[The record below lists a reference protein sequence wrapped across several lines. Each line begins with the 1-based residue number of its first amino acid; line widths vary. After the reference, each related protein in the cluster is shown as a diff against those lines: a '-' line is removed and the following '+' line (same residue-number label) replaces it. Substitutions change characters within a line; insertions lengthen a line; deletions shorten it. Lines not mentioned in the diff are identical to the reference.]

1 MLRAWGGARRA
12 GLRGGEFSWAAIV
25 RLARLR
31 IKMHVREEAVGVER
45 IEDVFADKLQRCGV
59 GPFA

>member
-1 MLRAWGGARRA
+1 M
-12 GLRGGEFSWAAIV
+12 

-45 IEDVFADKLQRCGV
+45 IEDVFAYELQRCGV